1 VAVDAGFFPPERYA
15 VVWPIVGALLVV
27 AVVAWLG
34 FVWWRTRP
42 VSGAAP
48 VLEPVPVVAARSAA
62 SLGRAKR
69 ESRAQIDRI
78 VADVEAG
85 RLDVRVG
92 HQQVS
97 RVVRDFVDQHA
108 GTDSLT
114 MTLSDLGSADPRLGP
129 VAEVIQRLYPG
140 EFGPDPRLELRPVAD
155 AAKAVID
162 GWH

>member
-1 VAVDAGFFPPERYA
+1 
-15 VVWPIVGALLVV
+15 
-27 AVVAWLG
+27 
-34 FVWWRTRP
+34 
-42 VSGAAP
+42 
-48 VLEPVPVVAARSAA
+48 
-62 SLGRAKR
+62 
-69 ESRAQIDRI
+69 
-78 VADVEAG
+78 
-85 RLDVRVG
+85 VRVG